1 MHPNSKYDPSEK
13 PPTHAPPEPGYG
25 SAWSDYFTWTDFAIA
40 CFAQDKGF
48 SEQDTADFLKL
59 LRDPRLT
66 LTPSPPKKKERDLR
80 VDALTII
87 DANDMKERMDALRK
101 ATVVPVSFVPAA
113 RRTVTDS
120 DF

>member
-25 SAWSDYFTWTDFAIA
+25 SAWSDYFTWTDFA
-40 CFAQDKGF
+40 AQDKGF

-66 LTPSPPKKKERDLR
+66 LTPSPPNKKERDLR
-80 VDALTII
+80 FDALTII

-101 ATVVPVSFVPAA
+101 TTVVPVSFVRAA